1 MAGATGLEPATSGV
15 TGRHS
20 NQLSYAPAGEMGL
33 KAVLGASQ
41 GGLRIAPAFSFDTGP
56 PAPAGPPES
65 AGLRLI
71 FVAPMPVFARLST
84 APIQKMAVSQA
95 KLS

>member
-33 KAVLGASQ
+33 KAVLGSSQ
-41 GGLRIAPAFSFDTGP
+41 GGLRAIPAFCRNGGP
-56 PAPAGPPES
+56 PAPAKRA
-65 AGLRLI
+65 AGAFPRLI
-71 FVAPMPVFARLST
+71 
-84 APIQKMAVSQA
+84 
-95 KLS
+95 